1 MSRLLL
7 STISIFQ
14 LLQGCSGDLSRPV
27 MIDGQISTT
36 EWADAHVVTLDSLNS
51 IYSKSDEYYYYVAVK
66 SKLTKP
72 LYVDVFIQQASGLL
86 NIHASSQLGAR
97 PLPDSTWTDTEPPT
111 PWGYTVGWT
120 ANTLRFDRKKMQLA
134 RDSMPEV
141 NPYSSSY
148 IAYDG
153 MEFQFSKKHFDL
165 NNALWR
171 IEIRN
176 MIGPEGFQPV
186 IFPANSTRKQTIN
199 WTTLNF

>member
-72 LYVDVFIQQASGLL
+72 LYVDVFIQKASGLL

-97 PLPDSTWTDTEPPT
+97 SLPDSTWTDTEPPT
-111 PWGYTVGWT
+111 LWGYTVGWT
-120 ANTLRFDRKKMQLA
+120 ANTVRFDRKKMQLA

-186 IFPANSTRKQTIN
+186 IFPVNSTRKQTIN